1 MFVIDAICRGLMKL
15 MTSRLW
21 RGVLRPAFLGIGMFV
36 AETPSQT
43 GSAMP
48 SAEADSRAV
57 SGEEE
62 SHTSDTS

>member
-1 MFVIDAICRGLMKL
+1 MFVIDTICRGLMKL

-21 RGVLRPAFLGIGMFV
+21 RGVFGPAFLAMFV
-36 AETPSQT
+36 AKTPSQT

>member
-1 MFVIDAICRGLMKL
+1 MFVIDAICRGLMGL

-21 RGVLRPAFLGIGMFV
+21 RGVFRPAFLAMFV

-48 SAEADSRAV
+48 SAEADSRAG
-57 SGEEE
+57 SGKEE
-62 SHTSDTS
+62 SHTS